1 MSSVEDKGIAVK
13 KVLLATWYEN
23 HNYGTALQAYSLK
36 SIIQNPSIA
45 NLGTTGG
52 MMRVCDLLPHRPIR
66 RKMAGRK
73 FSKVLSPH
81 AYLEKMQQW
90 NDKRILRREKECF
103 ARREDAFASFV
114 ENNFTFA
121 SDSYVQEEPDLSALA
136 SRYDLVV
143 AGSDQIWNPEALDP
157 TYLLEW
163 AEGGKKCS
171 YGSSLSVKSISAAD
185 EGIYRKA
192 LADFRAISIRDS
204 ACRSQLQRIVGKPV
218 KTVVDPVIL
227 LGRDGLIKNAPRL
240 GLRPFEFCYFLGNN
254 RNHRK
259 AALEVAGKMKLPIH
273 AVINA
278 GSDFAADRVLE
289 QYADWDVDPWKFVS
303 YINEADFVMTDS
315 FHATVISVLCH
326 TDFVVLEKDSGR
338 PEQNNRILEF
348 LDAVGLT
355 ERWETE
361 GHDRAISAGQ
371 WEYADEA
378 ILSMRKDSYKY
389 LMEALA

>member
-1 MSSVEDKGIAVK
+1 MNRI
-13 KVLLATWYEN
+13 LLATWYEN

-36 SIIQNPSIA
+36 SIIQNPSIT
-45 NLGTTGG
+45 NLGATDGV
-52 MMRVCDLLPHRPIR
+52 MRICDVLPHRPIR
-66 RKMAGRK
+66 RKMVGRK
-73 FSKVLSPH
+73 FSKMLSPH

-103 ARREDAFASFV
+103 ARREQAFASFV
-114 ENNFTFA
+114 ESNFTFA
-121 SDSYVQEEPDLSALA
+121 SDCYVQEEPELAALA
-136 SRYDLVV
+136 SRYDLVM

-157 TYLLEW
+157 TYLLGWVE
-163 AEGGKKCS
+163 ANKKCS
-171 YGSSLSVKSISAAD
+171 YGSSLSVKSISARD
-185 EGIYRKA
+185 EDIYRNA
-192 LADFRAISIRDS
+192 LADFKAISIRDS

-227 LGRDGLIKNAPRL
+227 LGRDGLIENTPRL
-240 GLRPFEFCYFLGNN
+240 DFNPFEFCYFLGNN
-254 RNHRK
+254 RSHRK
-259 AALEVAGKMKLPIH
+259 AALEVAEQLKLPIH

-278 GSDFAADRVLE
+278 GSDFAADRALE
-289 QYADWDVDPWKFVS
+289 QYADWDVDPWKFIS

-326 TDFVVLEKDSGR
+326 TDFVVLEKDSDR

-348 LDAVGLT
+348 LDAVGLA
-355 ERWETE
+355 ERWGME
-361 GHDRAISAGQ
+361 GHDKSISPGQ

-389 LMEALA
+389 LMEAIA